1 MQPEELPGKTI
12 TNIYSVVNMEVDGL
26 DTAEC
31 FIELDNKLCIDIPYD
46 TEQEVFVKELNNKA
60 ISLFSDL
67 SDIPVYHVNKEHK
80 TIGEIANDYQKQK
93 GSILNR
99 LRNYLFG
106 TDPGIK
112 AYKPYKTD
120 YRENKLKY
128 IKDRKITDFISY
140 DELGERG
147 YLLLENI
154 YLITK
159 TNTAPHGTGLAGL
172 NYFESLSELIRL
184 KGNGFIKLSEKK
196 ASR

>member
-12 TNIYSVVNMEVDGL
+12 TNIYSIVNMEVGGL

-31 FIELDNKLCIDIPYD
+31 FIELDGKLFIDIPYD
-46 TEQEVFVKELNNKA
+46 AEQEVFVKELNNKA

-80 TIGEIANDYQKQK
+80 TIGEIAGDYQKQK
-93 GSILNR
+93 ASVFNR

-106 TDPGIK
+106 SNPDIK
-112 AYKPYKTD
+112 AYKPYKTE

-128 IKDRKITDFISY
+128 IKDRKIADFIY
-140 DELGERG
+140 YNEMGEKG
-147 YLLLENI
+147 YLLLDNG
-154 YLITK
+154 YLITE

-184 KGNGFIKLSEKK
+184 KGNGFIKLSDKE